1 MAITTPL
8 PSFDRL
14 CIREATKNPQV
25 GKELTEHAHRH
36 P

>member
-1 MAITTPL
+1 MAVTTPCL
-8 PSFDRL
+8 PLTD
-14 CIREATKNPQV
+14 CAIAKATKNPQV